1 MNDRVD
7 LGGELRARL
16 GPSLAVLAFL
26 FAISAPLAYFAMD
39 VRELRARGTV
49 VAAQAADTLARYAEE
64 QPVLWRYDSL
74 KLVEH
79 LRAFQSQPDIARID
93 VVDARGAPIDPGFE
107 RPGEPLLWSSAPIE
121 IGGRTLGTVWV
132 GASPSGPRE
141 RSLLILAGFVLLS
154 LLLSALVY
162 AIAERSARRAE
173 ERIARL
179 VERLAERG
187 AEERLR
193 ALRLAALAEQ
203 EEDRRAIARDLHDSV
218 GQSLTAIRIQ
228 TEVLSTRL
236 AQGEEG
242 RGEAERVARSIAGAT
257 DATIEE
263 VRRALSRLRPAALDE
278 IGLAAA
284 IGRLCDDV
292 EELAGVSVGRQ
303 VEVPGGLPTTVETA
317 LYRIVQEA
325 LTNVT
330 RHAQGASVVEVS
342 LHADGAEMVVEISDD
357 GAGLDEARSGTG
369 RGLRG
374 MRERAELLGGHLE
387 VVART
392 PRGTLLRARI
402 PLTP

>member
-1 MNDRVD
+1 MNERVD
-7 LGGELRARL
+7 LRDELRARL
-16 GPSLAVLAFL
+16 GPSLGVLAFL

-49 VAAQAADTLARYAEE
+49 AATQAAETLARYAEE

-93 VVDARGAPIDPGFE
+93 VVDARGAPIDPSFE
-107 RPGEPLLWSSAPIE
+107 RPREPLLWSSAPIE

-141 RSLLILAGFVLLS
+141 RALLILAGFVLLS

-162 AIAERSARRAE
+162 AIATRSARRAE

-179 VERLAERG
+179 VERLAARG

-193 ALRLAALAEQ
+193 VLRLAALAEQ

-228 TEVLSTRL
+228 TEVLATRL

-242 RGEAERVARSIAGAT
+242 RGEAARVATSIAGAT

-284 IGRLCDDV
+284 IERLCDDV
-292 EELAGVSVGRQ
+292 EELAGVRVARR
-303 VEVPGGLPTTVETA
+303 VEVPAGLPATVETA

-330 RHAQGASVVEVS
+330 RHARDASDVEVT
-342 LHADGAEMVVEISDD
+342 LRAEGAEVLLEISDD
-357 GAGLDEARSGTG
+357 GPGIDEARSGAG

-374 MRERAELLGGHLE
+374 MRERAELLGGRLDVLPASPH
-387 VVART
+387 
-392 PRGTLLRARI
+392 GTVLRARV